1 MKEVSV
7 ATFIDS
13 VPARYVSPLRALL
26 ITVVLFA
33 CEPKD
38 NSLRTSAPTPD
49 RPTPV
54 DTTPREVH
62 FKLQVAYERGTFRG
76 VRLYR
81 SLNTVRQR
89 RSGPSANAIQ
99 WVARNGDQTLHSDQ
113 IPDVRVSNVETA
125 DPRTGQWQRHPGEL
139 PQPTY
144 FLIDVPMGTE
154 RIDFYAPRNDAD
166 PAHRTYGGAPPIG
179 SIELR
184 DVAQVAQ

>member
-1 MKEVSV
+1 MNQRCVSL
-7 ATFIDS
+7 
-13 VPARYVSPLRALL
+13 LRVLL
-26 ITVVLFA
+26 VTQVLFA

-38 NSLRTSAPTPD
+38 NSLRTSAQTPDPPTPGD
-49 RPTPV
+49 A
-54 DTTPREVH
+54 TPRETH
-62 FKLQVAYERGTFRG
+62 FRLQAVYERPTFRG

-81 SLNTVRQR
+81 SRNTVRQR

-99 WVARNGDQTLHSDQ
+99 WVARSGDQTLHSDQ

-139 PQPTY
+139 PEATY

-154 RIDFYAPRNDAD
+154 RIDFYAPRNEAGS
-166 PAHRTYGGAPPIG
+166 ARGVAPPIG

-184 DVAQVAQ
+184 DVTEVTP